1 MKSLLLST
9 SAFVNLFSVHLSSLP
24 SLHSVSSAS
33 FIRCALSPR
42 KSQISN
48 HRIQA
53 QDTAQI
59 YPRTEI
65 PYLQSVRSSSPTTMT
80 DSSNDSSAAANE
92 SRLEIETKSAT
103 RSTVLHFCFLVH
115 GFMGNP
121 KEMSYIESALTRAS
135 TSALIDDGK
144 GRNQKFFFHSAT
156 CNTDNT
162 YDGIANGGTRL
173 ADEIKSYI
181 KSSTRTH
188 FMEDRNDQSLSE
200 MGEQSN
206 NRTIVQNVTISFVGN
221 SLGGLYSRYAIAKL
235 AEHSNR
241 NDNGFVLYEKNPC
254 QPDQT
259 IVIRAFFNVFATT
272 ACPHLGVHR
281 HTYMVVP
288 RFLETVAA
296 NVLSDTG
303 RDLFRLT
310 GLVREMTLSPQY
322 LDVLRSFRRRTA
334 YANAHNTDFQVPTNT
349 AAFLCK
355 HSRYPHTFVEE
366 ENKDDT
372 TTASWMAGT
381 FYTKK
386 VESDLYEII
395 HKYSSLEN
403 PMDKEGTDQLE
414 LSVALDSLG
423 WKKVFVDVRDLLP
436 FSIPIP
442 FVKEPKLVDHCR
454 KEKSEG
460 RLGTMESR
468 QIIPFLSSSNRISFP
483 YGHTTMVANSKS
495 DFVAWL
501 NSNGR
506 KIMNR
511 FAVELVDDMLSWSP
525 E

>member
-1 MKSLLLST
+1 MMG
-9 SAFVNLFSVHLSSLP
+9 SS
-24 SLHSVSSAS
+24 
-33 FIRCALSPR
+33 
-42 KSQISN
+42 
-48 HRIQA
+48 
-53 QDTAQI
+53 D
-59 YPRTEI
+59 Y
-65 PYLQSVRSSSPTTMT
+65 
-80 DSSNDSSAAANE
+80 SSAAATD
-92 SRLEIETKSAT
+92 SKLEIDANTTTTTT
-103 RSTVLHFCFLVH
+103 RSTMLHFCFLVH

-121 KEMSYIESALTRAS
+121 KEMSYIESALTKAS
-135 TSALIDDGK
+135 TRRTLIDDGK
-144 GRNQKFFFHSAT
+144 GSNQKFFFHSAT

-181 KSSTRTH
+181 KSSTRSH
-188 FMEDRNDQSLSE
+188 FMEDRKDQYLSE

-206 NRTIVQNVTISFVGN
+206 GAIVQNVTISFVGN

-235 AEHSNR
+235 AEHSKR
-241 NDNGFVLYEKNPC
+241 IDNGFILYEKNPC
-254 QPDQT
+254 QPDQM
-259 IVIRAFFNVFATT
+259 IVIRVFFNVFATT

-281 HTYMVVP
+281 HTYMLVP
-288 RFLETVAA
+288 QFLETVMAH
-296 NVLSDTG
+296 VLSDTG

-322 LDVLRSFRRRTA
+322 LDVLRSFRRRIA

-372 TTASWMAGT
+372 TTTTSWMAGT

-414 LSVALDSLG
+414 LSLALDSLG

-436 FSIPIP
+436 LSIPIP
-442 FVKEPKLVDHCR
+442 FVKEPKLVNHYQ

-460 RLGTMESR
+460 GLGTMESR
-468 QIIPFLSSSNRISFP
+468 QIIPFVSSSNRISFP
-483 YGHTTMVANSKS
+483 NGHTTMVANSKS

-506 KIMNR
+506 IIMNQ
-511 FAVELVDDMLSWSP
+511 FAAELVNDMLSWSP